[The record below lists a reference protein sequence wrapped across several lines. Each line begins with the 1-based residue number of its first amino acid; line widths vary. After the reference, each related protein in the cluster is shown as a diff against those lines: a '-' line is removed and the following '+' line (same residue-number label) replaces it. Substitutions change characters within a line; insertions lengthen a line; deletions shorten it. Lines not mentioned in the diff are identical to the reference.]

1 MPRNRLP
8 AMLGEG
14 GKELDDDNGNGSVV
28 DVEEASW
35 ARWLFA
41 SKAAA
46 WIGLVAWVWLGYEWL
61 YSGREKVIHTS
72 T

>member
-14 GKELDDDNGNGSVV
+14 GRSWTKATASSSVV
-28 DVEEASW
+28 DVEQASW
-35 ARWLFA
+35 ARWRFA
-41 SKAAA
+41 SKPAA
-46 WIGLVAWVWLGYEWL
+46 WIGLVARVWLGYEWL